1 VVGRLEEQVRELR
14 AALDGAAEAIGRTDA
29 EGRLVSVNRALA
41 GMFGHRAD
49 DLVGQ
54 TWERLVA
61 PEDRAALRAD
71 LRALAVGRTERVV
84 KGLRADGT
92 SFVAEIA
99 AVALVDAT
107 ATGAGAGARAALGG
121 HYLFIRDLTE
131 RRRME
136 EQLIFAGRMAAVGT
150 LAAGVAHEI
159 NNPLAYIVANI
170 DFTHRT
176 LADLAARLPPDA
188 GRSGDAGQSLDE
200 LREALGEARQGA
212 ERVRNI
218 VRDLKVFG
226 RGSDEGRGPV
236 ALRRVLDSSI
246 NIAWNEIRHRARLVK
261 DYGDVPMV
269 EANESRLGQVFLNLL
284 LNAAQAIPEGE
295 TDRNEIRVATRTDA
309 QGRAV
314 VEVRDTGRGIPGDI
328 MARIFDPFFTTKP
341 EGVGTGLGL
350 WICKGI
356 LAGLGGNVG
365 VESEVGRGSVFRVT
379 LPAAAMDALPRRG
392 GGAGAGADVDH
403 QGQRILVVDDEPMI
417 LGALRRSLG
426 TEYDVTGLT
435 DAREALAR
443 ITAGERF
450 DVMLCDLMMPDLTGM
465 DLHAEL
471 GRVAPEQR
479 DRMIFVT
486 GGAFTPKAREFL
498 GRVPNARVEKPV
510 DFQNLRMLMRTLT
523 R

>member
-14 AALDGAAEAIGRTDA
+14 AALDGAAEAIGRTDGD
-29 EGRLVSVNRALA
+29 GRFVSVNRALA
-41 GMFGHRAD
+41 EMFGYRAA

-54 TWERLVA
+54 PWDRIVA
-61 PEDRAALRAD
+61 PEDHAALRAD
-71 LRALAVGRTERVV
+71 LDGAMGRGPSGRTERVL
-84 KGLRADGT
+84 KALRSDGT
-92 SFVAEIA
+92 AFVAELA
-99 AVALVDAT
+99 MVALADTPA
-107 ATGAGAGARAALGG
+107 AGGAGARAGG

-170 DFTHRT
+170 DFTHRQLT
-176 LADLAARLPPDA
+176 ELAGRLEPDA
-188 GRSGDAGQSLDE
+188 GRAGDVRQSLDE
-200 LREALGEARQGA
+200 LHEALGEARQGA

-218 VRDLKVFG
+218 VRDLRVFG

-284 LNAAQAIPEGE
+284 LNAAHAIPEGE

-309 QGRAV
+309 DGRAI

-356 LAGLGGNVG
+356 LASLGGSVG
-365 VESEVGRGSVFRVT
+365 VETEVGRGSVFRVT
-379 LPAAAMDALPRRG
+379 LPAAAMEALPRRAD
-392 GGAGAGADVDH
+392 GAAADLESP
-403 QGQRILVVDDEPMI
+403 GQRILIIDDEPMI
-417 LGALRRSLG
+417 LGALRRSFG
-426 TEYDVTGLT
+426 TEYDVTALT

-450 DVMLCDLMMPDLTGM
+450 DVVLCDLMMPEMTGM

-471 GRVAPEQR
+471 ARIAPEQR

-498 GRVPNARVEKPV
+498 DRIPNGRVEKPV
-510 DFQNLRMLMRTLT
+510 DFQNLRMLMRTLI